1 MQHPEPKL
9 LLLVTVTSGSVH
21 CMVRRVKN
29 TSKSTDAER
38 KASDAV
44 PSTGDARKDRWR
56 KHRIARRAEFVEAAL
71 RVLDEHG
78 LELGMD
84 DVAAEAG
91 VTKPVLYRHFEDKA
105 DLHTALGQRGTEI
118 LFERLIPAIN
128 AELAPLPR
136 IRQALNAFFS
146 VIEEHPNLYRL
157 LARLPGH
164 DTANASDVV
173 TEDKEL
179 IATTLTALLGDYMR
193 MFKLDSGAAEPW
205 AYGIVGMV
213 QNTGD
218 WWLDKQT
225 MGRDS
230 VVEYLTQIIWAAIDG
245 LTRAQGITIDP
256 NVPLEE
262 NKVIQMSTEPDL
274 APAKE

>member
-1 MQHPEPKL
+1 
-9 LLLVTVTSGSVH
+9 
-21 CMVRRVKN
+21 MVRRVKN
-29 TSKSTDAER
+29 TTKQPSTEGNNSSSGAH
-38 KASDAV
+38 
-44 PSTGDARKDRWR
+44 TGDARKDRWR
-56 KHRIARRAEFVEAAL
+56 NHRLARRAEFVEAAI

-78 LELGMD
+78 MELGMD

-91 VTKPVLYRHFEDKA
+91 ITKPVLYRHFADKA
-105 DLHTALGQRGTEI
+105 DLHTALAQRGTEI
-118 LFERLIPAIN
+118 LLEELIPAIN

-157 LARLPGH
+157 LARLPAQ
-164 DTANASDVV
+164 DTSTASDVV

-193 MFKLDSGAAEPW
+193 MFRLDSGAAEPW
-205 AYGIVGMV
+205 AYGVVGMV

-245 LTRAQGITIDP
+245 LTRAQGIVIDP
-256 NVPLEE
+256 NIPLEE
-262 NKVIQMSTEPDL
+262 NKVIRMSAEPDIE
-274 APAKE
+274 PTKEQHDG